1 MYARTYRIRQYEEKL
16 FHDKSLS
23 EIAFLLYAGI
33 HMISEFMIAAF
44 SQMQI
49 HRVFWNVQKLSDNCN
64 SVFDLENSFIIQVI
78 NNFFV
83 FIWRA
88 YSRVIVYP
96 LFYGI

>member
-1 MYARTYRIRQYEEKL
+1 MYARTYRILQYEEKL

-49 HRVFWNVQKLSDNCN
+49 HRVF
-64 SVFDLENSFIIQVI
+64 
-78 NNFFV
+78 
-83 FIWRA
+83 
-88 YSRVIVYP
+88 
-96 LFYGI
+96 

>member
-1 MYARTYRIRQYEEKL
+1 MNTNCSLCIYAIVMYTLTYRILQYEEKL

-49 HRVFWNVQKLSDNCN
+49 HRVF
-64 SVFDLENSFIIQVI
+64 
-78 NNFFV
+78 
-83 FIWRA
+83 
-88 YSRVIVYP
+88 
-96 LFYGI
+96 